1 VSADKST
8 AENYR
13 PTANAFIAANS
24 QQLAQDLLYWRRKT
38 QLKEDALF
46 HELASICL
54 PAATADDHYQIAENL
69 LLAFII
75 RQAAGEDT
83 AEPTAS

>member
-1 VSADKST
+1 MSAEKST

-13 PTANAFIAANS
+13 PTANAFIAANG

-38 QLKEDALF
+38 QLKDDALF
-46 HELASICL
+46 HELANICL

-69 LLAFII
+69 LLSFII
-75 RQAAGEDT
+75 RQAAGENNAETT
-83 AEPTAS
+83 AP